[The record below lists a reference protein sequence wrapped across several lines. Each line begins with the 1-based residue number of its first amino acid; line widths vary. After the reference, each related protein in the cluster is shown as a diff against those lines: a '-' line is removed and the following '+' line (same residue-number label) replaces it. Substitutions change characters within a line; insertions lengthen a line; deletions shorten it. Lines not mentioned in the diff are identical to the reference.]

1 MSPVHLCY
9 LKILLAAEKILCLT
23 QAVFSG
29 SSCITHREGS
39 CWSGHLLREEC
50 GRLKKKTAGI

>member
-1 MSPVHLCY
+1 MHLCY